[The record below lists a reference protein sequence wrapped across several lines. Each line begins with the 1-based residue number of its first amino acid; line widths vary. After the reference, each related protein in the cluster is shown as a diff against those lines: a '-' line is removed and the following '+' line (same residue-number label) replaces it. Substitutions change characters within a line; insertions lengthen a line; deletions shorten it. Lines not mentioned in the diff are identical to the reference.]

1 MSKFAVV
8 PNPYKDPEHKIT
20 KEIVKILSDG
30 GISADVV
37 TEYHKNSLKGY
48 DCAVVL
54 GGDGTILDVAKAA
67 AEFDIPVAGINLGR
81 IGYLA
86 SVEPENIKKLS
97 DVDLSKYQKRMMLEL
112 CYRENVYTALNDV
125 VISEKRA
132 TKMMSLSVSADGEQP
147 CDYNSSALIFST
159 PTGSS
164 GYNMS
169 VGGPVIDP
177 MLQCITVTPVCAH
190 TGTTRC
196 CIYGSDAV
204 FSAENVS
211 TADKSV
217 VISVDGGVE
226 LPFDNKEKI
235 IIRKSG
241 KYVKL
246 LEFEHEP
253 FAKTLIRKIRI

>member
-1 MSKFAVV
+1 MA
-8 PNPYKDPEHKIT
+8 N
-20 KEIVKILSDG
+20 
-30 GISADVV
+30 
-37 TEYHKNSLKGY
+37 
-48 DCAVVL
+48 
-54 GGDGTILDVAKAA
+54 AA

-86 SVEPENIKKLS
+86 SVEPESVKKLS
-97 DVDLSKYQKRMMLEL
+97 DVDLSKYQKRMMLETE
-112 CYRENVYTALNDV
+112 YRGASYTALNDV

-132 TKMMSLSVSADGEQP
+132 TKMMSLSVSADGEP
-147 CDYNSSALIFST
+147 PLDYNSSALNFST

-169 VGGPVIDP
+169 AGGPVIDP
-177 MLQCITVTPVCAH
+177 TLQCITVTPVCAH

-204 FSAENVS
+204 FTTENVS

-217 VISVDGGVE
+217 VISFDGGVE
-226 LPFDNKEKI
+226 LPFDKEEKI
-235 IIRKSG
+235 IIRKSE

-246 LEFEHEP
+246 LLFEHEP